1 MSYTQR
7 FEDLII
13 PYRTNADKAVHH
25 ADKLSLIRSTETV
38 LPEQPTFRQ
47 TKSMKVYTPV
57 AMLD

>member
-1 MSYTQR
+1 MSYTQV

-13 PYRTNADKAVHH
+13 AYRTNVDKAVHH

-38 LPEQPTFRQ
+38 LPEQATFMQ

-57 AMLD
+57 VMFD